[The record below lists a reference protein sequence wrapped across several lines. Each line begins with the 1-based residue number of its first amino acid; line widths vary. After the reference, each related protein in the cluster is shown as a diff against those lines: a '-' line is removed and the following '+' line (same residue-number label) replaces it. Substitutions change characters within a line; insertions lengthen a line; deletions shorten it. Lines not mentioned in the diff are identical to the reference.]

1 MHEYMDTL
9 VAHIF
14 LQYAN
19 FSPSRSYGQ
28 KTTQKQCKNDPKTMQ
43 KICKKDAK
51 TIQQRFKNERVVT
64 VVLRIVLGLIIILD
78 QRYG

>member
-14 LQYAN
+14 LQHAN

-28 KTTQKQCKNDPKTMQ
+28 KTTQKQCKNDPITMQ
-43 KICKKDAK
+43 KNMRKRCKNVPT
-51 TIQQRFKNERVVT
+51 TIQKRTCRDVRFKDRFRT
-64 VVLRIVLGLIIILD
+64 YYFLD

>member
-14 LQYAN
+14 LQHAN

-28 KTTQKQCKNDPKTMQ
+28 KTTQKQCKNDPITMQ
-43 KICKKDAK
+43 KNMRKRCKNVTCRDV
-51 TIQQRFKNERVVT
+51 RFKDRFRT
-64 VVLRIVLGLIIILD
+64 YYFLD